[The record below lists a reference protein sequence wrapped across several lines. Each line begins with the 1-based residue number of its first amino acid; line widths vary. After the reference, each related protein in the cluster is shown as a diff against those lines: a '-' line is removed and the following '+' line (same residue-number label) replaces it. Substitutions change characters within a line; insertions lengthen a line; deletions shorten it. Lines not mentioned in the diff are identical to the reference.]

1 MHGRA
6 KRRVRVFGR
15 LARKLVQQKGINMKI
30 DMNITLDIH
39 VGKNG
44 KVSLESF
51 GITPTKNLPIKSVA
65 DFRVKLDTISDQSKK
80 IRDYLENTSVFD
92 VEVIDALSGKLVWL
106 IEHLINDY
114 EAAQKSDDK

>member
-1 MHGRA
+1 
-6 KRRVRVFGR
+6 
-15 LARKLVQQKGINMKI
+15 MKI

-51 GITPTKNLPIKSVA
+51 GITPTKNLPITSVA